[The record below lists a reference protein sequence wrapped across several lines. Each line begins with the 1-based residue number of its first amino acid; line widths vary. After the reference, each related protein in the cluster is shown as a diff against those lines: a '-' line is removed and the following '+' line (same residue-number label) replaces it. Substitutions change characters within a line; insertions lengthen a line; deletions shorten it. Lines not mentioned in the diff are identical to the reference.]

1 MIIGDKN
8 IHNNVTSLHDKL
20 SYEFKQ
26 DWDSITLCSAFLS
39 ESATNS
45 LIELF
50 DDLDNDRNLKVT
62 IMIGVKNNFTSPS
75 SIRKLLEYIN
85 ISEKSN
91 IKFNLILP
99 LDNDFHIKTYV
110 FMSEYESKAIVGSA
124 NLTDTGLKSRGE
136 LSIDIN
142 NEGVNDI
149 MEYVNGYLKISKPWS
164 DCIDKY
170 EEIYKNNKSTIV
182 TADINNFKVHDAL
195 IRFSKRK
202 IKRLK
207 INIPND
213 LESPTQDNLY
223 EVTSDKSKEIDS
235 LYDNV
240 KYKYKNLIRV
250 NSILFEGSI
259 IEINEKYKVNS
270 YLDRPKCTSDSWN
283 IGDNR
288 GICTIGAIEELSDDE
303 VVIFMKGRSF
313 YYNVTKEIID
323 KAEELGIKSIDD
335 EESIPSKENMDKY
348 IKFIRK

>member
-26 DWDSITLCSAFLS
+26 DWNSITLCSAFLS
-39 ESATNS
+39 DSATNS

-50 DDLDNDRNLKVT
+50 NNLVNDRKLEIT
-62 IMIGVKNNFTSPS
+62 IMIGMKNNFTSPS
-75 SIRKLLEYIN
+75 AIRKLLEYVN
-85 ISEKSN
+85 VSDKSN

-99 LDNDFHIKTYV
+99 MDNDFHIKTYV
-110 FMSEYESKAIVGSA
+110 FMSEYKSKAIVGSA

-142 NEGVNDI
+142 SDGVNDI
-149 MEYVNGYLKISKPWS
+149 MEYINGYLKISKPWS

-170 EEIYKNNKSTIV
+170 EEIYKNNKSTLV
-182 TADINNFKVHDAL
+182 TSDINNFKVDE
-195 IRFSKRK
+195 K
-202 IKRLK
+202 
-207 INIPND
+207 NIPND
-213 LESPTQDNLY
+213 LQSPTQDDLY

-250 NSILFEGSI
+250 NAILCEDSI
-259 IEINEKYKVNS
+259 IEINKKYKVNS
-270 YLDRPKCTSDSWN
+270 YLDRPKYTSDSWN

-288 GICTIGAIEELSDDE
+288 GICTIGAIEELSNDE

-348 IKFIRK
+348 IKFIKK